1 MEQPLLRSGERFAG
15 LDLLKAIAILLV
27 VFVHDNDIFID
38 FLSKHDIWTCTNYG
52 LYSLVALC
60 VPILFLVNGALV
72 MNKPFDAKRFFL
84 KTLKIAGLTVI
95 WGILTLAVLMLL
107 HGDTFSI
114 GGFLR
119 DLWYWKQDY
128 INHLWFLQTLVMIY
142 LFLLVVIPAWQA
154 RTSSFRLLMIT
165 LLVLTAGNAL
175 LLAGANVAQA
185 LLSIDVIQGQ
195 FNFFNQFN
203 PFTGTFGYS
212 FAYVLLG
219 GWIFAN
225 RERLN
230 TKRWRRIALAAFC
243 AAMLLFI
250 GYGVI
255 LSLSNGTRYLFG
267 TFDYGSIF
275 AFVATVALS
284 ILALGYRGGGWFG
297 KLISLIGRNTMSIY
311 LLHRIVSFLIWKHL
325 YGISH
330 IFLFSIAISAIT
342 VIACALIGE
351 GLRKIPGVRWL
362 FSI

>member
-1 MEQPLLRSGERFAG
+1 MEQPLLRPSERYAG
-15 LDLLKAIAILLV
+15 LDLLKAVAILLV

-38 FLSKHDIWTCTNYG
+38 FLSKPDIWTYTNYG

-72 MNKPFDAKRFFL
+72 MNKPFDPKRFFL
-84 KTLKIAGLTVI
+84 KTLKIVGLTVI
-95 WGILTLAVLMLL
+95 WGILTLAAMMAL

-154 RTSSFRLLMIT
+154 RTSGFRLLMIT

-230 TKRWRRIALAAFC
+230 TKRWRRIALAAFLG
-243 AAMLLFI
+243 AMLLFI
-250 GYGVI
+250 GYGMT

-297 KLISLIGRNTMSIY
+297 KLAALIGRNTMSIY
-311 LLHRIVSFLIWKHL
+311 LLHRIASFLIWKHL

-330 IFLFSIAISAIT
+330 VFLFSIAISAIT

>member
-1 MEQPLLRSGERFAG
+1 MEQPLLRSDERFAG

-27 VFVHDNDIFID
+27 VFVHDNDIVID
-38 FLSKHDIWTCTNYG
+38 FLARPDLATCVNYG
-52 LYSLVALC
+52 FYSLVSLC

-84 KTLKIAGLTVI
+84 KTVKIAALTVI
-95 WGILTLAVLMLL
+95 WGVLTLAALMLL
-107 HGDTFSI
+107 HGDTFSL
-114 GGFLR
+114 GGFFR

-128 INHLWFLQTLVMIY
+128 INHLWFLQTLVVIY

-154 RTSSFRLLMIT
+154 RTSGFRLLMIT

-219 GWIFAN
+219 GWMLAN

-230 TKRWRRIALAAFC
+230 TKRWRSIALAAFFG
-243 AAMLLFI
+243 AMLLFI
-250 GYGVI
+250 GYGV
-255 LSLSNGTRYLFG
+255 LLTFAKGERYLFG

-275 AFVATVALS
+275 VFVATLALS
-284 ILALGYRGGGWFG
+284 ILALAYQGGGWFG
-297 KLISLIGRNTMSIY
+297 RLISLIGRNTMSVY
-311 LLHRIVSFLIWKHL
+311 LLHRIVSYLIWGNL

-330 IFLFSIAISAIT
+330 FFLFSVAISVLT
-342 VIACALIGE
+342 VIACAFLGE

>member
-38 FLSKHDIWTCTNYG
+38 FLSKQDIWTYTNYG

-60 VPILFLVNGALV
+60 VPILFFVNGALV
-72 MNKPFDAKRFFL
+72 MNKPFDARRFFL
-84 KTLKIAGLTVI
+84 KTVKIAALTVI
-95 WGILTLAVLMLL
+95 WGVLTLAVLMLL

-142 LFLLVVIPAWQA
+142 LFLLVAIPAWQA
-154 RTSSFRLLMIT
+154 RTSGFRLLMIT

-175 LLAGANVAQA
+175 LLAGANVLQA
-185 LLSIDVIQGQ
+185 VLHIEVIQGQ

-230 TKRWRRIALAAFC
+230 TKRWRRIALAAFLG
-243 AAMLLFI
+243 AMLLFI
-250 GYGVI
+250 GYGMT

-284 ILALGYRGGGWFG
+284 ILALGYQGEGWFG

-311 LLHRIVSFLIWKHL
+311 LLHRIASFLIWKHL

-330 IFLFSIAISAIT
+330 VFLFSIAISMIT
-342 VIACALIGE
+342 AIACALIGE